1 MSSNSNLISNLRW
14 PKRKEWDHRS
24 PEQRAQDKEA
34 MARLAQSPDLEVFLR
49 WLEWQRDQALSLDFQ
64 TTIKWEER
72 ALINRGKIEL
82 INDIASQLKVQ

>member
-1 MSSNSNLISNLRW
+1 
-14 PKRKEWDHRS
+14 
-24 PEQRAQDKEA
+24 

-49 WLEWQRDQALSLDFQ
+49 WLEWQRDQALSLDFL

>member
-49 WLEWQRDQALSLDFQ
+49 WLEWQRDQALSPDFL

>member
-1 MSSNSNLISNLRW
+1 M
-14 PKRKEWDHRS
+14 
-24 PEQRAQDKEA
+24 
-34 MARLAQSPDLEVFLR
+34 
-49 WLEWQRDQALSLDFQ
+49 EWQRDQALSLDFQ